1 MVKMVR
7 TVGLIVVTLL
17 LLVACSSGSQ
27 GGGTTESTKIQQ
39 DKVRVTTINPK
50 SFYSEGP
57 LWLDGKLFYVEYSKN
72 RIMTWNGQRN
82 EQFWKQDGCGASGLI
97 QTPDKTLL
105 VTCYDSNT
113 LAEVNRDGETVRTIK
128 ADSAGHKLL
137 GPNDFA
143 KDSRGGIYFSA
154 SGTYTA
160 DAPIQGKIYYI
171 APDGKI
177 RQVAKGIHYSNG
189 LGLTPDGKRLIAAE
203 MLEKRVLSFRV
214 RDDGSLDDRQVFANT
229 EDLAPTPS
237 GPGPLDGPDGLKVD
251 DNGYVY
257 IAQNGAGR
265 VLIVNPDAKL
275 VQKVKVPA
283 DHVTNVAFGP
293 TSKRLYITSAI
304 DPNNAPYPGEVYRAD
319 LP

>member
-1 MVKMVR
+1 MVR
-7 TVGLIVVTLL
+7 TIRFISLIVAMLL
-17 LLVACSSGSQ
+17 LLAACSTGSQ
-27 GGGTTESTKIQQ
+27 DGGTDETTQSQQ
-39 DKVRVTTINPK
+39 DKDRVTTINAD
-50 SFYSEGP
+50 SFYPEGP
-57 LWLDGKLFYVEYSKN
+57 LWLDDKLFYVEYSKD

-82 EQFWKQDGCGASGLI
+82 DPFWRQDGCGASGLV

-113 LAEVNRDGETVRTIK
+113 LAEVNQDGETVKTIK

-154 SGTYTA
+154 SGTYTE
-160 DAPIQGKIYYI
+160 DAPVRGKIYYI
-171 APDGKI
+171 APGSEI

-189 LGLTPDGKRLIAAE
+189 LGLTPDGDRLIAAE
-203 MLEKRVLSFRV
+203 MLEKRVLSFGV
-214 RDDGSLDDRQVFANT
+214 QDDGSLDDRRVFANT

-251 DNGYVY
+251 DEGYVY

-293 TSKRLYITSAI
+293 TSKRLYITSAV
-304 DPNNAPYPGEVYRAD
+304 DPNNEPYPGEVYRAD